1 MVICSNKNNDRFT
14 NGDQRTQS
22 QRDQFAPLRYQ
33 VETILMGSKVGD
45 LDDFRS
51 MFTSVFWLIYVD
63 LVKCDPFFYICL
75 PFFNS
80 SM

>member
-14 NGDQRTQS
+14 NGDQRTQY

-45 LDDFRS
+45 LGDFTS
-51 MFTSVFWLIYVD
+51 MFTSVFCLI
-63 LVKCDPFFYICL
+63 
-75 PFFNS
+75 
-80 SM
+80 

>member
-45 LDDFRS
+45 LGDFRS
-51 MFTSVFWLIYVD
+51 FLYQCFLVD
-63 LVKCDPFFYICL
+63 LC
-75 PFFNS
+75 
-80 SM
+80 